1 MGKPLRVLLVEDDPR
16 DAQLVLRELK
26 RGDFDVTYLRVDT
39 PEAMSAALVEQVW
52 DLVIS
57 DYSMPRFSALMALAV
72 VKKHNVELPF
82 IIVSGTVGED
92 IAVEALHAGAHDFVA
107 KGKLAR
113 LLPAIEREL
122 RDAVLRTERVK
133 MKEQLLVSE
142 RMASVGTL
150 AAGVA
155 HEINNPLASLV
166 LNLQMVHEDIGKA
179 TAELRSHAAGE
190 GDWSNGERSD
200 EWIVN
205 RLTALEAPLRDAQE
219 AADRVRRI
227 VRDLK
232 IFSRGDDEKIGAV
245 HVRPVLESSLRIASN
260 EIRHRAHLV
269 EEYGDI
275 PATAGNE
282 GQLGQVFLNLIVNAA
297 HAMPEGNADRNEL
310 RVVTKQDAQGRV
322 VVEIQDTGSGM
333 PPAVL
338 SRMFDPFFTTK
349 PTGVGTGLG
358 LAICHRIVT
367 DLGGHM
373 EVESRVSE
381 GTTVRTILPIALD
394 EASKVIVPAE
404 AVANGQR
411 ARVLVIDDEV
421 MLGKAVCRM
430 LAPRHD
436 VIALTNARDALLLLA
451 QGERFDVILCD
462 LMMPELTGMELH
474 AELMLLDPD
483 QAELVVFMTGGAFT
497 NKAREF
503 LDAVT
508 NLRIEKPFNMAALMA
523 IVERGRRKE

>member
-1 MGKPLRVLLVEDDPR
+1 LL
-16 DAQLVLRELK
+16 
-26 RGDFDVTYLRVDT
+26 
-39 PEAMSAALVEQVW
+39 
-52 DLVIS
+52 
-57 DYSMPRFSALMALAV
+57 ALAV
-72 VKKHNVELPF
+72 EKKHNVELPF

-122 RDAVLRTERVK
+122 RDAVLRAERVK

-166 LNLQMVHEDIGKA
+166 LNLQIVQEDIAKA
-179 TAELRSHAAGE
+179 TAALRSRIDQK
-190 GDWSNGERSD
+190 GDSSSAERTD
-200 EWIVN
+200 ESVVN
-205 RLTALEAPLRDAQE
+205 QLTALETPLRDAQE

-260 EIRHRAHLV
+260 EIRHRARLV

-297 HAMPEGNADRNEL
+297 HAIPEGSADRNEL
-310 RVVTKQDAQGRV
+310 RVITKQDARGRV
-322 VVEIQDTGSGM
+322 VVEIRDTGSGM

-338 SRMFDPFFTTK
+338 SRVFDPFFTTK
-349 PTGVGTGLG
+349 PIGVGTGLG

-367 DLGGHM
+367 DLGGQM
-373 EVESRVSE
+373 EVESVVGK

-394 EASKVIVPAE
+394 EASEVVVLAE
-404 AVANGQR
+404 AIAYGQR
-411 ARVLVIDDEV
+411 GRVLVIDDEV

-430 LAPRHD
+430 LAPQHD
-436 VIALTNARDALLLLA
+436 VIALTSARAALLSFA
-451 QGERFDVILCD
+451 QGERFDLILCD
-462 LMMPELTGMELH
+462 LMMPELTGMDLH
-474 AELMLLDPD
+474 AELMLLDPA
-483 QAELVVFMTGGAFT
+483 QAQRVVFMTGGAFT

-503 LDAVT
+503 LDTVA
-508 NLRIEKPFNMAALMA
+508 NLRIEKPFNRAVLMA
-523 IVERGRRKE
+523 IVERGMRKEQA